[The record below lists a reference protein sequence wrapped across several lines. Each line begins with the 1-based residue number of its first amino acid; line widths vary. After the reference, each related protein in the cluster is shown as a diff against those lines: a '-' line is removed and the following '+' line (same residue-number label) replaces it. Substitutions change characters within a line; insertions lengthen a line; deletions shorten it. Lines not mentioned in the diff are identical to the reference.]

1 MNYRTRIPP
10 PVLLRRRSVVAVEMA
25 TALSD
30 ATNNAAFRDAH
41 SNALRRFADDA
52 DGRRAALH
60 DAGGF
65 GFTTTLVV
73 GARRSDARGDDAM
86 VRCDVR
92 ATPRMRRRG

>member
-1 MNYRTRIPP
+1 MDYRTRIPLP
-10 PVLLRRRSVVAVEMA
+10 RFFPSST
-25 TALSD
+25 TALSDSD

-52 DGRRAALH
+52 DERRAALH

-65 GFTTTLVV
+65 GFVV
-73 GARRSDARGDDAM
+73 APPRSNARGDDAM

-92 ATPRMRRRG
+92 ATRRRG